1 MLVRHQHHHVA
12 VAVHDHLQVVRDQQ
26 YPAAQVAANAA
37 DQVEGTQARA
47 GTIDPLGAEIDDGPE
62 LSFELMRTL
71 AASFNEC
78 LDAAGQASED
88 VRYEALA
95 VDRRPAR
102 IGVDLPL
109 GQLDRRG

>member
-1 MLVRHQHHHVA
+1 MNSNRA
-12 VAVHDHLQVVRDQQ
+12 
-26 YPAAQVAANAA
+26 
-37 DQVEGTQARA
+37 ARA

-62 LSFELMRTL
+62 LYFKLMRTL

-95 VDRRPAR
+95 VDRRPVR
-102 IGVDLPL
+102 IGVDLPFR
-109 GQLDRRG
+109 QLDRRG